1 MDVSKTDELLADFLI
16 RYKVGGVHGDQDPK
30 LATFEC
36 RWASIKRQFSLRGLT
51 VKKNNFPNTYT
62 SLKDRR
68 QTLSQMEKNIKAR
81 KETGKSFVIPNVQK
95 GTLSGDDQ
103 GPPDIPEPLTRLKI
117 LLGLTQFI

>member
-1 MDVSKTDELLADFLI
+1 MDVSKTDELLADFLN

-81 KETGKSFVIPNVQK
+81 KETGKSFTVNVQK
-95 GTLSGDDQ
+95 GKQPYTFRWGPFNFPSGPFFPS
-103 GPPDIPEPLTRLKI
+103 GR
-117 LLGLTQFI
+117 FSC

>member
-81 KETGKSFVIPNVQK
+81 KETGKSFVVPNIQK
-95 GTLSGDDQ
+95 GTLSGDGGNQ
-103 GPPDIPEPLTRLKI
+103 GHLKAPNPGPLTRHN
-117 LLGLTQFI
+117 

>member
-1 MDVSKTDELLADFLI
+1 MDVSKTDELLADFLN

-68 QTLSQMEKNIKAR
+68 QTLSQMEKNIKSR
-81 KETGKSFVIPNVQK
+81 KETGKSFTVNVLCYFELN
-95 GTLSGDDQ
+95 GRRNNVL
-103 GPPDIPEPLTRLKI
+103 
-117 LLGLTQFI
+117 

>member
-81 KETGKSFVIPNVQK
+81 KETGKTFIVPNVQK
-95 GTLSGDDQ
+95 GTFQDHQ
-103 GPPDIPEPLTRLKI
+103 GHPDIPRSSTRLK
-117 LLGLTQFI
+117 LNSLYN